1 MDIRRG
7 GAMQSEVT
15 PRHTFGRVSGTW
27 KVGRSDLS
35 LMRTS
40 GRVKGRILA
49 PAIQVKAQVKA
60 AALGT
65 RGGEA
70 RQVSKA
76 AAKLEEKIAG
86 LRECWMQGCKRS
98 SRFKKRKQKQDL

>member
-1 MDIRRG
+1 MDIRRR

-15 PRHTFGRVSGTW
+15 PRHTTFGRVSGTW

-35 LMRTS
+35 LVRTL

-49 PAIQVKAQVKA
+49 TVIQA

-76 AAKLEEKIAG
+76 AAKLEEKIVRVLDA
-86 LRECWMQGCKRS
+86 RMQ
-98 SRFKKRKQKQDL
+98 KKQQI